1 MHAFVKGDAVPGVIL
16 AALEGAGTPNLLLQT
31 DLTQVPTITISP
43 VPLPPAL
50 LFEGSFGIAATQTIT
65 LSNDANTSVAFNVR
79 AHCLCRVLGRV
90 LSDSCQQML
99 RRACWAGQHHAEGRV
114 WRLVGGRA
122 DGGHHSAGR
131 GVRDQAH
138 LRHQPERVPG
148 RQHRRHPAHYHR
160 APACQGALQQHA
172 LSGSDAMTS
181 AADV

>member
-90 LSDSCQQML
+90 LNGCMSANATPCVLGRSASCRGACL
-99 RRACWAGQHHAEGRV
+99 AAGWRACRRRA
-114 WRLVGGRA
+114 
-122 DGGHHSAGR
+122 
-131 GVRDQAH
+131 
-138 LRHQPERVPG
+138 P
-148 RQHRRHPAHYHR
+148 
-160 APACQGALQQHA
+160 
-172 LSGSDAMTS
+172 
-181 AADV
+181 